1 MKISLLILIGV
12 TLAVTIGVAYFA
24 QSKIVVAVDKAEQ
37 AETVADL
44 AMGVANS
51 LEDQVTR
58 VTETTQ
64 DVVDSM
70 GFLTEK
76 MRNVTEILDQ
86 YERLVYSWQD
96 EGVQDRKKLAAD
108 LRREMRDSEGR
119 QLVSIEGLSDQL
131 LSLIVAVESIDR
143 RLVALSLTE
152 APLPPP
158 VAVVAD
164 VADVV
169 DERLVKCP
177 TTALNADA
185 KKSILRRAMERA
197 SDTGTHVVS
206 GSFNINS
213 EGKTVDIDV
222 TSDTAPSRLRTAVR
236 KYLDALVWGESV
248 DGYVDCEIQLRLEVS

>member
-1 MKISLLILIGV
+1 MTRGLLILVGV

-96 EGVQDRKKLAAD
+96 QGVQDRKRLAAD
-108 LRREMRDSEGR
+108 LRRELRASEGR
-119 QLVSIEGLSDQL
+119 QLHSIEGLSDQL

-158 VAVVAD
+158 VV
-164 VADVV
+164 DVV
-169 DERLVKCP
+169 DAGLVECP

-206 GSFNINS
+206 GSFSIND
-213 EGKTVDIDV
+213 EGKTVGIDV
-222 TSDTAPSRLRTAVR
+222 TSDTAPARLRSAVR
-236 KYLDALVWGESV
+236 KYLDALVWGQSV

>member
-1 MKISLLILIGV
+1 MTRGLLILVGV

-96 EGVQDRKKLAAD
+96 QGVQDRKRLAAD
-108 LRREMRDSEGR
+108 LRRELRDSEGR
-119 QLVSIEGLSDQL
+119 QLHSIEGLSDQL

-158 VAVVAD
+158 VV
-164 VADVV
+164 DVV
-169 DERLVKCP
+169 DVVDAGLVECP

-206 GSFNINS
+206 GSFNIND
-213 EGKTVDIDV
+213 EGKTVGIDV
-222 TSDTAPSRLRTAVR
+222 TSDTAPARLRSAVR
-236 KYLDALVWGESV
+236 KYLDALVWGQSV

>member
-96 EGVQDRKKLAAD
+96 EGVQDRKRLAAD
-108 LRREMRDSEGR
+108 LRREMRDAEAS
-119 QLVSIEGLSDQL
+119 QLRSIEGLSEQL
-131 LSLIVAVESIDR
+131 LSLIVAVESMDR
-143 RLVALSLTE
+143 RLLASTLTK
-152 APLPPP
+152 APAPPP
-158 VAVVAD
+158 L
-164 VADVV
+164 ADVV
-169 DERLVKCP
+169 DVVDAGPVECP

-213 EGKTVDIDV
+213 EGKTVGIEV
-222 TSDTAPSRLRTAVR
+222 TSDTAPARLRTAVR
-236 KYLDALVWGESV
+236 KYLDALVWGQSV

>member
-12 TLAVTIGVAYFA
+12 TLAVTIGVTYFA
-24 QSKIVVAVDKAEQ
+24 KSKVMVAVDKAEQ

-96 EGVQDRKKLAAD
+96 EGVQDRKRLAAD
-108 LRREMRDSEGR
+108 LRRELRDSEGR
-119 QLVSIEGLSDQL
+119 QLRSIEGLSDQL

-158 VAVVAD
+158 VV
-164 VADVV
+164 DVV
-169 DERLVKCP
+169 ERPAVPCP
-177 TTALNADA
+177 TIALNADA

-197 SDTGTHVVS
+197 PDTGTHVVS
-206 GSFNINS
+206 GSFTINN
-213 EGKTVDIDV
+213 EGKTVGIDV
-222 TSDTAPSRLRTAVR
+222 TSDTAPARLRTAVR
-236 KYLDALVWGESV
+236 KYLDALVWGQSV
-248 DGYVDCEIQLRLEVS
+248 DGYTDCSVQLRLEVS

>member
-1 MKISLLILIGV
+1 MTRGLLILVGV

-96 EGVQDRKKLAAD
+96 QGVQDRKRLAAD
-108 LRREMRDSEGR
+108 LRRELRDSEGR
-119 QLVSIEGLSDQL
+119 QLHSIEGLSDQL

-158 VAVVAD
+158 VV
-164 VADVV
+164 DVV
-169 DERLVKCP
+169 DAGLVECP

-197 SDTGTHVVS
+197 SDTGTPVVS
-206 GSFNINS
+206 GSFNIND
-213 EGKTVDIDV
+213 EGKTVGIDV
-222 TSDTAPSRLRTAVR
+222 TSDTAPARLRSAVR
-236 KYLDALVWGESV
+236 KYLDALVWGQSV

>member
-1 MKISLLILIGV
+1 MTRGLLILVGV

-96 EGVQDRKKLAAD
+96 QGVQDRKRLAAD
-108 LRREMRDSEGR
+108 LRRELRDSEGR
-119 QLVSIEGLSDQL
+119 QLHSIEGLSDQL

-158 VAVVAD
+158 VV
-164 VADVV
+164 DVV
-169 DERLVKCP
+169 DAGPVECP

-206 GSFNINS
+206 GSFNIND
-213 EGKTVDIDV
+213 EGKTVGIDV
-222 TSDTAPSRLRTAVR
+222 TSDTAPARLRSAVR
-236 KYLDALVWGESV
+236 KYLDALVWGQSV

>member
-1 MKISLLILIGV
+1 MTRGLLILVGV

-96 EGVQDRKKLAAD
+96 QGVQDRKRLAAD
-108 LRREMRDSEGR
+108 LRRELRDSEGR
-119 QLVSIEGLSDQL
+119 QLHSIEGLSDQL

-158 VAVVAD
+158 VV
-164 VADVV
+164 DVV
-169 DERLVKCP
+169 DAGLVECP

-206 GSFNINS
+206 GSFSINN
-213 EGKTVDIDV
+213 EGKTVGIDV
-222 TSDTAPSRLRTAVR
+222 TSDTAPARLRSAVR
-236 KYLDALVWGESV
+236 KYLDALVWGQSV

>member
-1 MKISLLILIGV
+1 MTRGLLILVGV

-96 EGVQDRKKLAAD
+96 QGVQDRKRLAAD
-108 LRREMRDSEGR
+108 LRRELRDSEGR
-119 QLVSIEGLSDQL
+119 QLHSIEGLSDQL

-158 VAVVAD
+158 VV
-164 VADVV
+164 DVV
-169 DERLVKCP
+169 DAGLVECP

-206 GSFNINS
+206 GSFSIND
-213 EGKTVDIDV
+213 EGKTVGIDV
-222 TSDTAPSRLRTAVR
+222 TSDTAPARLRSAVR
-236 KYLDALVWGESV
+236 KYLDALVWGQSV

>member
-96 EGVQDRKKLAAD
+96 EGGQDRKRWAAE
-108 LRREMRDSEGR
+108 LRRELRDSEGR
-119 QLVSIEGLSDQL
+119 QLHSIEGLSDQL

-158 VAVVAD
+158 VV
-164 VADVV
+164 DVV
-169 DERLVKCP
+169 DVVDAGLVECP

-206 GSFNINS
+206 GSFSIND
-213 EGKTVDIDV
+213 EGKTVGIDV
-222 TSDTAPSRLRTAVR
+222 TSDTAPARLRSAVR
-236 KYLDALVWGESV
+236 KYLDALVWGQSV

>member
-1 MKISLLILIGV
+1 MTRGLLILVGV

-24 QSKIVVAVDKAEQ
+24 QSKIVVAEDKAEQ

-96 EGVQDRKKLAAD
+96 QGVQDRKRLAAD
-108 LRREMRDSEGR
+108 LRRELRDSEGR
-119 QLVSIEGLSDQL
+119 QLHSIEGLSDQL

-158 VAVVAD
+158 VV
-164 VADVV
+164 DVV
-169 DERLVKCP
+169 DVVDAGLVECP

-206 GSFNINS
+206 GSFNIND
-213 EGKTVDIDV
+213 EGKTVGIDV
-222 TSDTAPSRLRTAVR
+222 TSDTAPARLRSAVR
-236 KYLDALVWGESV
+236 KYLDALVWGQSV

>member
-96 EGVQDRKKLAAD
+96 EGVQDRKRLAAD
-108 LRREMRDSEGR
+108 LRRELRDSEGR
-119 QLVSIEGLSDQL
+119 QLHSIEGLSDQL

-158 VAVVAD
+158 VV
-164 VADVV
+164 DVV
-169 DERLVKCP
+169 DVVDAGLVECP

-206 GSFNINS
+206 GSFNIND
-213 EGKTVDIDV
+213 EGKTVGIDV
-222 TSDTAPSRLRTAVR
+222 TSDTAPARLRSAVR
-236 KYLDALVWGESV
+236 KYLDALVWGQSV

>member
-1 MKISLLILIGV
+1 VKISLLILIGV

-96 EGVQDRKKLAAD
+96 EGVQDRKRLAAD
-108 LRREMRDSEGR
+108 LRRELRDSEGR
-119 QLVSIEGLSDQL
+119 QLRSIEGLSDQL

-158 VAVVAD
+158 VV
-164 VADVV
+164 DVV
-169 DERLVKCP
+169 DVVERPAVPCP
-177 TTALNADA
+177 TIALNADA

-197 SDTGTHVVS
+197 PDTGTHVVS
-206 GSFNINS
+206 GSFTINN
-213 EGKTVDIDV
+213 EGKTVGIEV
-222 TSDTAPSRLRTAVR
+222 TSNTAPARLRTAVR
-236 KYLDALVWGESV
+236 KYLDALVWGQSV
-248 DGYVDCEIQLRLEVS
+248 DGYTDCSVQLRLEVS

>member
-96 EGVQDRKKLAAD
+96 EGVQDRKRLAAD
-108 LRREMRDSEGR
+108 LRRELRDSEGR
-119 QLVSIEGLSDQL
+119 QLHSIEGLSDQL

-158 VAVVAD
+158 VV
-164 VADVV
+164 DVV
-169 DERLVKCP
+169 DVVDAGLVECP

-206 GSFNINS
+206 GSFSIND
-213 EGKTVDIDV
+213 EGKTVGIDV
-222 TSDTAPSRLRTAVR
+222 TSDTAPVRLRSAVR
-236 KYLDALVWGESV
+236 KYLDALVWGQSV

>member
-1 MKISLLILIGV
+1 MTRGLLILVGV

-96 EGVQDRKKLAAD
+96 QGVQDRKRLAAD
-108 LRREMRDSEGR
+108 LRRELRDSEGR
-119 QLVSIEGLSDQL
+119 QLHSIEGLSDQL

-158 VAVVAD
+158 VV
-164 VADVV
+164 DVV
-169 DERLVKCP
+169 DVVDAGLVECP

-185 KKSILRRAMERA
+185 KKSILRRAMECA

-206 GSFNINS
+206 GSFSIND
-213 EGKTVDIDV
+213 EGKTVGIDV
-222 TSDTAPSRLRTAVR
+222 TSDTAPARLRSAVR
-236 KYLDALVWGESV
+236 KYLDALVWGQSV

>member
-1 MKISLLILIGV
+1 VKISLLVLIGV

-96 EGVQDRKKLAAD
+96 EGVQDRKRLAAD
-108 LRREMRDSEGR
+108 LRREMRDAEAS
-119 QLVSIEGLSDQL
+119 QLRSIEGLSEQL

-143 RLVALSLTE
+143 RLVVLSLTE
-152 APLPPP
+152 APPPPP
-158 VAVVAD
+158 VV
-164 VADVV
+164 DVV
-169 DERLVKCP
+169 DAGPVECP

-206 GSFNINS
+206 GSFKIDS

-222 TSDTAPSRLRTAVR
+222 TSDTAPARLRAAVR
-236 KYLDALVWGESV
+236 KYLNALVWGESAN
-248 DGYVDCEIQLRLEVS
+248 GYVDCELQLRLEVS

>member
-1 MKISLLILIGV
+1 MTRGLLILVGV

-96 EGVQDRKKLAAD
+96 QGVQDRKRLAAD
-108 LRREMRDSEGR
+108 LRRELRDSEGR
-119 QLVSIEGLSDQL
+119 QLHSIEGLSDQL

-158 VAVVAD
+158 VV
-164 VADVV
+164 DVV
-169 DERLVKCP
+169 DVVDAGLVECP

-206 GSFNINS
+206 GSFSIND
-213 EGKTVDIDV
+213 EGKTVGIDV
-222 TSDTAPSRLRTAVR
+222 TSDTAPARLRSAVR
-236 KYLDALVWGESV
+236 KYLDALVWGQSV

>member
-96 EGVQDRKKLAAD
+96 QGVQDRKRLAAD
-108 LRREMRDSEGR
+108 LRRELRDSEGR
-119 QLVSIEGLSDQL
+119 QLHSIEGLSDQL

-158 VAVVAD
+158 VV
-164 VADVV
+164 DVV
-169 DERLVKCP
+169 DAGLVECP

-206 GSFNINS
+206 GSFNINA
-213 EGKTVDIDV
+213 EGKTVGIDV
-222 TSDTAPSRLRTAVR
+222 TSDTAPARLRSAVR
-236 KYLDALVWGESV
+236 KYLDALVWGQSV

>member
-1 MKISLLILIGV
+1 MKTSLLILIGV
-12 TLAVTIGVAYFA
+12 TLAVTIGVVYFA

-76 MRNVTEILDQ
+76 MRIVTEILDQ

-96 EGVQDRKKLAAD
+96 QGVQDRKRLAAD
-108 LRREMRDSEGR
+108 LRRELRDSEGR
-119 QLVSIEGLSDQL
+119 QLHSIEGLSDQL
-131 LSLIVAVESIDR
+131 LSRIVAVESIDR

-158 VAVVAD
+158 VV
-164 VADVV
+164 DVV
-169 DERLVKCP
+169 DVVDAGLVECP

-206 GSFNINS
+206 GSFSIND
-213 EGKTVDIDV
+213 EGKTVGIDV
-222 TSDTAPSRLRTAVR
+222 TSDTAPARLRSAVR
-236 KYLDALVWGESV
+236 KYLDALVWGQSV

>member
-1 MKISLLILIGV
+1 MTRGLLILVGV

-96 EGVQDRKKLAAD
+96 EGVQDRKRLAAD
-108 LRREMRDSEGR
+108 LRREMRDAEAS
-119 QLVSIEGLSDQL
+119 QLRSIEGLSDQL
-131 LSLIVAVESIDR
+131 LSLIVAVESMDR
-143 RLVALSLTE
+143 RLLASTLTK
-152 APLPPP
+152 APAPPP
-158 VAVVAD
+158 L
-164 VADVV
+164 ADVV
-169 DERLVKCP
+169 DVMDEGPVECP

-185 KKSILRRAMERA
+185 KKSILRRALERA
-197 SDTGTHVVS
+197 PDTGSHIVRGT
-206 GSFNINS
+206 FNISS
-213 EGKTVDIDV
+213 EGETTDIGV
-222 TSDTAPSRLRTAVR
+222 TSDTASSRLRTAVR
-236 KYLDALVWGESV
+236 KYLNALVWDQLA
-248 DGYVDCEIQLRLEVS
+248 DGFVDCEIQLRLEVS

>member
-1 MKISLLILIGV
+1 MKISLLVLIGV

-96 EGVQDRKKLAAD
+96 EGVQDRKRLAAD
-108 LRREMRDSEGR
+108 LRREMRDAEAS
-119 QLVSIEGLSDQL
+119 QLRSIEGLSEQL
-131 LSLIVAVESIDR
+131 LSLIVAVESMDR
-143 RLVALSLTE
+143 RLLASTLTK

-158 VAVVAD
+158 V
-164 VADVV
+164 V
-169 DERLVKCP
+169 DAGPVECP

-206 GSFNINS
+206 GSFKIDS

-222 TSDTAPSRLRTAVR
+222 TSDTAPARLRAAVR
-236 KYLDALVWGESV
+236 KYLNALVWGESAN
-248 DGYVDCEIQLRLEVS
+248 GYVDCELQLRLEVS

>member
-96 EGVQDRKKLAAD
+96 EGVQDRKRLAAD
-108 LRREMRDSEGR
+108 LRRELRDSEGR
-119 QLVSIEGLSDQL
+119 QLHSIEGLSDQL

-158 VAVVAD
+158 VV
-164 VADVV
+164 DVV
-169 DERLVKCP
+169 DVVDAGLVECP

-206 GSFNINS
+206 GSFSIND
-213 EGKTVDIDV
+213 EGKTVGIDV
-222 TSDTAPSRLRTAVR
+222 TSDTAPARLRSAVR
-236 KYLDALVWGESV
+236 KYLDALVWGQSV